1 MCMWKNCCNVLGL
14 YENNEK
20 EENISSKSNVSD
32 TLRSIGLESR
42 KGEKCLHAIK
52 NALDLILLAI
62 LGNKREV
69 YGNSFR
75 AELAN
80 EG

>member
-1 MCMWKNCCNVLGL
+1 M
-14 YENNEK
+14 
-20 EENISSKSNVSD
+20 SD